1 MTAAVANE
9 EARRPQGRL
18 AISRHAAMGWGLMSP
33 ALVILAIMAIAPA
46 IYLVYV
52 SFRHEN
58 LLGPGSMFV
67 GLQNFS
73 RVLSNRE
80 NWTPRYRRSNSSCLP
95 FRSNSVSGWAW
106 RCCSTAGFPNPIC

>member
-1 MTAAVANE
+1 
-9 EARRPQGRL
+9 
-18 AISRHAAMGWGLMSP
+18 MGWGLMSP

-67 GLQNFS
+67 GLQNYS
-73 RVLSNRE
+73 RVVSNRE
-80 NWTPRYRRSNSSCLP
+80 NWTAALSTIEFVVLA
-95 FRSNSVSGWAW
+95 VSFEL
-106 RCCSTAGFPNPIC
+106 GFGLGPGAAAQPSAARNPTC